1 MGNDFFGGAAN
12 FLPATARAIRM
23 TPPQNWQA
31 TLCIVKKKA
40 QPIPIDNGPMH
51 MPLFFATGSTS
62 PGPSVAK
69 KDWVTTPRRK
79 KRTKAC
85 RTKKPPASTDRRL
98 LGAFFFFQK
107 KRDATHRQSPPRCNN
122 TRHAE
127 GKAHVLLRA
136 SPPQSQRTALV
147 ATHG

>member
-51 MPLFFATGSTS
+51 MPLFFCNR
-62 PGPSVAK
+62 VHE
-69 KDWVTTPRRK
+69 PRPVGGKERLGDN
-79 KRTKAC
+79 T
-85 RTKKPPASTDRRL
+85 TKKKEDKSLPDKKAASVDR
-98 LGAFFFFQK
+98 
-107 KRDATHRQSPPRCNN
+107 
-122 TRHAE
+122 
-127 GKAHVLLRA
+127 
-136 SPPQSQRTALV
+136 
-147 ATHG
+147 